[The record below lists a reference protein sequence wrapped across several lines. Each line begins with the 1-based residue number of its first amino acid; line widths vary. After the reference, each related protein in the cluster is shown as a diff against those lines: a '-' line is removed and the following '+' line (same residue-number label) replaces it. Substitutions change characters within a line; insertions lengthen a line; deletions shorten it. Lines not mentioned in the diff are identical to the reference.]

1 MTSIGERNRGPA
13 IGQQNAGQQ
22 NAGQPFTVP
31 NSNGR
36 QQGLPGLS
44 NSTNRNIGQGNS
56 GNQRQDNETYRREF
70 SNNALRFD
78 TNSDGQLAANE
89 LTNLFLVLASSLQLQ
104 QTNYYNNLYQR
115 QNNQASAPSTTTTSV
130 THSTSGYGQPFA
142 NVNQR
147 FAQRQDM
154 RQAAFLFLQMAM
166 QFDSNGDGLLSQAEL
181 LQLAGALI
189 ANDMNLLNAAG
200 GISGLQ
206 IGSRQS
212 PQQSLPVTTTTRQTT
227 RMTANSPAR
236 FGQQYNNIRIGT
248 VTQPNGNIGR
258 NGSGRQQS
266 GQSPTHSSRG
276 NQVNTPPRGTSQGR
290 PQQIRNSP
298 PSNNSVQPVRQR

>member
-1 MTSIGERNRGPA
+1 MSQVRVVTVSLGLVLCIATNVNGQGPASGGQPQNGLGRGSQGQNTQQPGSAGQQQGRPMTSIGERNRGPA

-189 ANDMNLLNAAG
+189 ANDMNLLIAAG
-200 GISGLQ
+200 GIFGL
-206 IGSRQS
+206 
-212 PQQSLPVTTTTRQTT
+212 
-227 RMTANSPAR
+227 
-236 FGQQYNNIRIGT
+236 
-248 VTQPNGNIGR
+248 
-258 NGSGRQQS
+258 
-266 GQSPTHSSRG
+266 
-276 NQVNTPPRGTSQGR
+276 
-290 PQQIRNSP
+290 
-298 PSNNSVQPVRQR
+298 